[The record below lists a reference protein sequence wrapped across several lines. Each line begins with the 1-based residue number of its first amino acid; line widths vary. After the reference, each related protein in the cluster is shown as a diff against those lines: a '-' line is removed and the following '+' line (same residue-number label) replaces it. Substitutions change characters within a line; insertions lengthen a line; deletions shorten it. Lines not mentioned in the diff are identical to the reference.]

1 MKSKKFCP
9 VGKLLPGVQVV
20 ILNETLEPQPLG
32 VSGEVWTIVNGQTV
46 IRLFVI
52 NMR

>member
-20 ILNETLEPQPLG
+20 VLNDKLELQPVG
-32 VSGEVWTIVNGQTV
+32 VSGEVRRTGGMD
-46 IRLFVI
+46 FAG
-52 NMR
+52 